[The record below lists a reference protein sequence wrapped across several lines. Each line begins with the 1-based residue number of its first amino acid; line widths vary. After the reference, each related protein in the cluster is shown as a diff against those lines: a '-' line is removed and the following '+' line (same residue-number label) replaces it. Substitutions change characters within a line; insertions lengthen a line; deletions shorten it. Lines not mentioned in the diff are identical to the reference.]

1 MLPFFYLLIPPPAL
15 SQAEEAI
22 LQQELGLLVRLTT
35 SSTSLT
41 AAERVQALMEPKWL
55 LTTFEGRDREWY
67 APLPGS
73 QHPAVK
79 ADLHLHMN
87 DILSRLEV

>member
-1 MLPFFYLLIPPPAL
+1 MLPIFCLLLPRSTP
-15 SQAEEAI
+15 SQAEKAF
-22 LQQELGLLVRLTT
+22 LQQELGQLVCLTT

-41 AAERVQALMEPKWL
+41 AAERVQALAEPLWL